1 MSVYE
6 TEEEQ
11 IEAIKAWW
19 KRNGKSIIAGVLLGV
34 AVVVGGKVWLG
45 HQHQRAAEA
54 SAQYQILIDAL
65 DKDDT
70 GQVLQQGERLTGQY
84 ADTPYA
90 ALAALA
96 MAKIKLEQGKPDEAR
111 AQLQW
116 VIEHAKQADLKH
128 IARLRQAKILFAGGK
143 GDQALTLLNS
153 GDPGTFKAAFEELKG
168 DIYTRQGK
176 RQLARNAYETALA
189 GMPQGVSR
197 KYLKMKLDD
206 LGAKDDS

>member
-1 MSVYE
+1 MSAYE

-19 KRNGKSIIAGVLLGV
+19 RKNGKSIIAGVVLGV
-34 AVVVGGKVWLG
+34 AIVVGGKMWLS

-54 SAQYQILIDAL
+54 SAQYQILLDAL
-65 DKDDT
+65 DKHQT

-96 MAKIKLEQGKPDEAR
+96 MAKVKLEQGKPDA
-111 AQLQW
+111 AGSQLQW
-116 VIEHAKQADLKH
+116 VIDHAKQAVLKH
-128 IARLRQAKILFAGGK
+128 IARLRAAKILFSQGK
-143 GDQALTLLNS
+143 ADQALALLNS
-153 GDPGTFKAAFEELKG
+153 GDPGKFRPAFEELKG
-168 DIYTRQGK
+168 DIFASQGK
-176 RQLARNAYETALA
+176 RQLARNAYETALS